1 MSVLF
6 IRTLIFYL
14 ALILLMRLMG
24 KRQIGELQTTE
35 FVTAMMLSDIAVLPI
50 TDNEIPLLHGLVPLI
65 TLACLEIVN
74 SYICSISPRIRRFIE
89 GRPILL
95 LGKGKISRANL
106 KRTRLSLDEL
116 LTEIR
121 VAGHTDVNN
130 IDWVVFERSGK
141 LSIFEKGAAISHA
154 VAVEGVIMEDA
165 MKAAGLTST
174 QIYEEL
180 SKKNIRLKDV
190 LYMTIDDSGCVTIK
204 TLSDAAE

>member
-50 TDNEIPLLHGLVPLI
+50 TDNEIPLMHGLVPLI

-116 LTEIR
+116 LT
-121 VAGHTDVNN
+121 DV
-130 IDWVVFERSGK
+130 SG
-141 LSIFEKGAAISHA
+141 L
-154 VAVEGVIMEDA
+154 
-165 MKAAGLTST
+165 
-174 QIYEEL
+174 
-180 SKKNIRLKDV
+180 
-190 LYMTIDDSGCVTIK
+190 
-204 TLSDAAE
+204 

>member
-141 LSIFEKGAAISHA
+141 LSF
-154 VAVEGVIMEDA
+154 
-165 MKAAGLTST
+165 
-174 QIYEEL
+174 
-180 SKKNIRLKDV
+180 
-190 LYMTIDDSGCVTIK
+190 
-204 TLSDAAE
+204 